1 MKDYAINSNGNAVT
15 FSVDEDWLQSLKVN
29 VSGDIEQQIYNAALA
44 DPEISRITTDD
55 DTLNK
60 CIEDVKSIVAKVKE
74 INKAHS
80 SDIRV
85 LVESKGTY
93 AVKFAGQVYGS
104 NYRLRDLENAV
115 NKIKAYLD
123 HDNMIKVRIFEASDK
138 TPIQRAMDLEAF
150 IANRVHRLISVADN
164 GTAYTVVFIEKGF
177 RKEVESWDDED

>member
-1 MKDYAINSNGNAVT
+1 MKDYTINNNGAAVI
-15 FSVDEDWLQSLKVN
+15 FSVDEDWLNSLKVN

-60 CIEDVKSIVAKVKE
+60 CIEDVKSVVAKVKE
-74 INKAHS
+74 INKEKG

-85 LVESKGTY
+85 LVENKGTY
-93 AVKFAGQVYGS
+93 AVKFAGQMYGS

-115 NKIKAYLD
+115 NKIKSYLD
-123 HDNMIKVRIFEASDK
+123 HDNLIKVRIFEASEK

-177 RKEVESWDDED
+177 RRDTDWDNEEM